1 MSVTVTGRRMVEGLP
16 STHPIAESLPA
27 LLQADDFAQRL
38 CGGLDEVLAP
48 VLATLDNLNAYFDP
62 DLAPEDFVMWLGTW
76 FGLNFDPD
84 WPLDRRRA
92 LVEDA
97 VELIRWRST
106 LRGMRALIRAV
117 AGVVPEITDNGGVS
131 WSNVPGGRMPGSDT
145 PSLKVTVKLPKGSQ
159 VEPRL
164 IDVLVTIA
172 KPAHIPHAIKI
183 ESR

>member
-1 MSVTVTGRRMVEGLP
+1 MSAKLAGRRILEGLP
-16 STHPIAESLPA
+16 STHPIADSLPA
-27 LLQADDFAQRL
+27 LLQADDFAQRF
-38 CGGLDEVLAP
+38 CGGLDEILAP

-76 FGLNFDPD
+76 FRLNFDPE

-92 LVEDA
+92 LVDDA
-97 VELIRWRST
+97 VELVRWRST

-131 WSNVPGGRMPGSDT
+131 WSNLPGGRMPGSAT
-145 PSLKVTVKLPKGSQ
+145 PSLRVRVNLPKGSP

-164 IDVLVTIA
+164 IDVLVSVA
-172 KPAHIPHAIKI
+172 KPAHIPHVT
-183 ESR
+183 EVRFQ